1 MKIAVTYD
9 RETGSVFQHFGRT
22 EFFKIYETENNQIVS
37 VNVYD
42 NAGVGHEALADV
54 LKDLGVDI
62 LVCGG
67 MGPGAKA
74 ALAQA
79 GLTIYA
85 GITGSADEAVVKLLK
100 GELPQND
107 AANCDHHDHEHHD
120 HHEEPAAEEA
130 PKEAEE
136 EAEEAPAESE
146 ETAEADTDEAEG
158 CDCGEDCGEGCG
170 GGCSGCSGCGPR
182 EPIYEGKNAGKTVK
196 VHYRGTLN
204 DGTEFDSSYGR
215 GETLDFMCG
224 MGMMIPGFDKAV
236 VNMEVGEEIDI
247 HLMPEEAYG
256 PVNEESIFTIP
267 IANLAGAE
275 DLEVGNRIYISGGG
289 RPFPVTV
296 TAKDAETITLDAN
309 HALAGQELNFHIQLV
324 AVE

>member
-1 MKIAVTYD
+1 MANRAKFESEVRARLDESMNQEGFIVREFTTKIDPPASLTAA
-9 RETGSVFQHFGRT
+9 
-22 EFFKIYETENNQIVS
+22 I
-37 VNVYD
+37 
-42 NAGVGHEALADV
+42 NA
-54 LKDLGVDI
+54 KN
-62 LVCGG
+62 
-67 MGPGAKA
+67 
-74 ALAQA
+74 
-79 GLTIYA
+79 
-85 GITGSADEAVVKLLK
+85 EAVQNALK
-100 GELPQND
+100 
-107 AANCDHHDHEHHD
+107 
-120 HHEEPAAEEA
+120 AENKV
-130 PKEAEE
+130 KEAEA

-146 ETAEADTDEAEG
+146 EAAEADTDEAEG

-170 GGCSGCSGCGPR
+170 GGCSGCGPR

-224 MGMMIPGFDKAV
+224 MGRMIPGFDKAV

-275 DLEVGNRIYISGGG
+275 ELEVGNRIYISGGG

-324 AVE
+324 AVEERLQTISNHFN